1 MNSKI
6 LAFATFLFL
15 GSTAFSQ
22 SVKLSL
28 GAGAKYEVITTMK
41 MSSSANAMG
50 QTIETGMDNENT
62 ELFDVKSVTTNNN
75 ELSAV
80 LKRIKFNLSGMGQD
94 MSYDS
99 DNKESKGELA
109 EAFGKKVGKPYQV
122 LYDDNGKV
130 LNKDVVA
137 EAKPE
142 MPIPGAPAPSGKVEL
157 IDEIFIGKQ
166 LTNGYSWYDST
177 TTDVDKMKTTIKGTY
192 KVLSVLNNNA
202 TIMFEGIQQQTGVM
216 EQMGMELNMSGTSNV
231 TKEFLLDLKTGLIIQ
246 SNTKTKGT
254 SNIEVMGTN
263 IPVET
268 DVTTTKKIKLVQN

>member
-6 LAFATFLFL
+6 LAFAAFLFL
-15 GSTAFSQ
+15 GSAAFSQ

-41 MSSSANAMG
+41 VSSSANAMG
-50 QTIETGMDNENT
+50 QTIETGMDNEST
-62 ELFDVKSVTTNNN
+62 ELFDVKSVATNNN

-80 LKRIKFNLSGMGQD
+80 LKRIKVNLSGMGQD

-99 DNKESKGELA
+99 DNKESKGEIA

-157 IDEIFIGKQ
+157 IDEIFIGKP

-177 TTDVDKMKTTIKGTY
+177 TSDIKKMKITIKGTY
-192 KVLSVLNNNA
+192 KVLSVQNNIA
-202 TIMFEGIQQQTGVM
+202 TIMFEGTQQQAGVV
-216 EQMGMELNMSGTSNV
+216 EQMDMELNMSGTSNV
-231 TKEFLLDLKTGLIIQ
+231 TKEILLDLKTGLVIQ